1 MESLRALATLIRKN
15 RRDICLIALW
25 TGAITAVIIGSH
37 QQFYID
43 NPIMTYRQ
51 LGFSEYYAP
60 TASPLEL
67 MLILFIS
74 LAITVFLIS
83 AKGLIFGY
91 IGSLILSSLIAV
103 AYMFLFNW
111 YVLDLGR
118 VFSELPFGWE
128 WVVFQAIINTF
139 RYIFPL
145 GVTFSLIGVCIGSI
159 IRMLTN
165 RI

>member
-1 MESLRALATLIRKN
+1 
-15 RRDICLIALW
+15 
-25 TGAITAVIIGSH
+25 
-37 QQFYID
+37 
-43 NPIMTYRQ
+43 MTYRQ